1 MMNLTIKILD
11 DVCEAQPL
19 SKSASDVKIEQDRCY
34 ISVIFNYKFPSIND
48 FDDESVAG
56 KEFAIE
62 MTVGVP
68 HYGISVLWLKGA
80 TSLLITRYNTEVES
94 MKVMNDNAVDID
106 EYTLCREFLSYLDKC
121 GATIDIK
128 E

>member
-1 MMNLTIKILD
+1 MQLMAKVLD
-11 DVCEAQPL
+11 DVFEAQPL

-34 ISVIFNYKFPSIND
+34 ISVIFNYRFPIMND

-62 MTVGVP
+62 MTVGIP
-68 HYGISVLWLKGA
+68 HYGISVLWLKGS

-94 MKVMNDNAVDID
+94 MKLMNDNADVD

>member
-1 MMNLTIKILD
+1 MNLIIKVLD
-11 DVCEAQPL
+11 DVFEAQSM
-19 SKSASDVKIEQDRCY
+19 SKTASDIKIEQDRCY
-34 ISVIFNYKFPSIND
+34 VRVIFNYRFPIMND

-68 HYGISVLWLKGA
+68 HYGISLLWLQGA
-80 TSLLITRYNTEVES
+80 TSFLITRYNTEVES
-94 MKVMNDNAVDID
+94 MKVLHNDETDID
-106 EYTLCREFLSYLDKC
+106 EYTLCREFLAYLDKC

>member
-1 MMNLTIKILD
+1 MQLAVKILD
-11 DVCEAQPL
+11 EVFEAQPL
-19 SKSASDVKIEQDRCY
+19 SKTPSDIKLEQDRCY
-34 ISVIFNYKFPSIND
+34 ITVIFNYKFPIIND

-62 MTVGVP
+62 MTVGIP

-94 MKVMNDNAVDID
+94 MKSVDASVNLD
-106 EYTLCREFLSYLDKC
+106 EYTLCREFLAYLDKC

>member
-1 MMNLTIKILD
+1 MMHLMVKILD
-11 DVCEAQPL
+11 DVFEAQPL
-19 SKSASDVKIEQDRCY
+19 SKTASDIKIEQDRCY
-34 ISVIFNYKFPSIND
+34 VTVIFNYRFPIMND

-62 MTVGVP
+62 MTVGIP
-68 HYGISVLWLKGA
+68 HYGISLLWLQGA
-80 TSLLITRYNTEVES
+80 TSLLITRYNTEIES
-94 MKVMNDNAVDID
+94 MKLMNDNTDVD

>member
-1 MMNLTIKILD
+1 MKLTIKCLD
-11 DVCEAQPL
+11 EVFEAQPL
-19 SKSASDVKIEQDRCY
+19 SKTASNVKIDQDRCY
-34 ISVIFNYKFPSIND
+34 ISVIFNYRFPMMND

-68 HYGISVLWLKGA
+68 HYGISLLWLQGA
-80 TSLLITRYNTEVES
+80 TSLLITRYNAEVES
-94 MKVMNDNAVDID
+94 MKLMNDNTVDID

>member
-1 MMNLTIKILD
+1 MNLTIKILEE
-11 DVCEAQPL
+11 VFEAQSL
-19 SKSASDVKIEQDRCY
+19 SKTPSDIKLEQDRCY
-34 ISVIFNYKFPSIND
+34 ITVLFNYRFPVMND

-62 MTVGVP
+62 MTVGIP
-68 HYGISVLWLKGA
+68 HYGISVLWLKGV

-94 MKVMNDNAVDID
+94 MKSVDACVNID

>member
-1 MMNLTIKILD
+1 MQLMVKILD
-11 DVCEAQPL
+11 DVFEAQPL

-34 ISVIFNYKFPSIND
+34 ISVIFNYRFPMMND
-48 FDDESVAG
+48 FDDVSVAG

-62 MTVGVP
+62 MTVGIP
-68 HYGISVLWLKGA
+68 HYGISLLWLQGA
-80 TSLLITRYNTEVES
+80 TSLLITRYNTEIES
-94 MKVMNDNAVDID
+94 MKVLNNDEVSID

>member
-1 MMNLTIKILD
+1 M
-11 DVCEAQPL
+11 
-19 SKSASDVKIEQDRCY
+19 
-34 ISVIFNYKFPSIND
+34 ND

-62 MTVGVP
+62 MTVGIP
-68 HYGISVLWLKGA
+68 HYGISLLWLQGA
-80 TSLLITRYNTEVES
+80 TSLLITRYNTEIES
-94 MKVMNDNAVDID
+94 MKVLNNDEVSID

>member
-1 MMNLTIKILD
+1 MQLTVKILD
-11 DVCEAQPL
+11 EVFEAQPL
-19 SKSASDVKIEQDRCY
+19 SKTPSDIKLEQDRCY
-34 ISVIFNYKFPSIND
+34 ISVLFNYKFPIIND
-48 FDDESVAG
+48 FDDESVAC

-62 MTVGVP
+62 MTVGIP

-94 MKVMNDNAVDID
+94 MKLMNDNTDVD
-106 EYTLCREFLSYLDKC
+106 EYSLCREFLSYLDKC

>member
-1 MMNLTIKILD
+1 MQLMVKVLD
-11 DVCEAQPL
+11 DVFEAQPL
-19 SKSASDVKIEQDRCY
+19 SKTASNVKIEQDRCY
-34 ISVIFNYKFPSIND
+34 ISVIFNYRFPVMNE

-62 MTVGVP
+62 MTVGIP
-68 HYGISVLWLKGA
+68 HYGISLLWLQSA
-80 TSLLITRYNTEVES
+80 TSLLITRYNTEIES
-94 MKVMNDNAVDID
+94 MKSVDANVNID

>member
-1 MMNLTIKILD
+1 MTIKVLD
-11 DVCEAQPL
+11 DVFEAQSL
-19 SKSASDVKIEQDRCY
+19 SKIASDVKIEQDRCY
-34 ISVIFNYKFPSIND
+34 ISVIFNYRFRFSVMND

-62 MTVGVP
+62 MTVGIP
-68 HYGISVLWLKGA
+68 HYGISLLWLHSHVSA
-80 TSLLITRYNTEVES
+80 LITRYNTEVES
-94 MKVMNDNAVDID
+94 MKVLNNDETNID
-106 EYTLCREFLSYLDKC
+106 EYTLCREFLAYLDKC

>member
-1 MMNLTIKILD
+1 MQLMVKILD
-11 DVCEAQPL
+11 DVFEAQPL
-19 SKSASDVKIEQDRCY
+19 SKTASDIKIEQDRCY
-34 ISVIFNYKFPSIND
+34 VSVIFNYRFPMMND

-62 MTVGVP
+62 MTVGIP

-94 MKVMNDNAVDID
+94 MKLMNDNADVD
-106 EYTLCREFLSYLDKC
+106 EYTLCREFLAYLDKC

>member
-1 MMNLTIKILD
+1 MQLTVKILD
-11 DVCEAQPL
+11 EVFEAQPL
-19 SKSASDVKIEQDRCY
+19 SKTPSDIKLEQDRCY
-34 ISVIFNYKFPSIND
+34 VSVLFNYRFPMMND

-68 HYGISVLWLKGA
+68 HYGISVLWLKGV

-94 MKVMNDNAVDID
+94 MKSVDANVNLD
-106 EYTLCREFLSYLDKC
+106 EYALCREFLSYLDKC

>member
-1 MMNLTIKILD
+1 M
-11 DVCEAQPL
+11 
-19 SKSASDVKIEQDRCY
+19 
-34 ISVIFNYKFPSIND
+34 ND

-62 MTVGVP
+62 MAVGIP
-68 HYGISVLWLKGA
+68 HYGISLLWLQGA
-80 TSLLITRYNTEVES
+80 TSLLITRYNTEIES
-94 MKVMNDNAVDID
+94 MKVLNNDEVSID

>member
-1 MMNLTIKILD
+1 MQLMVKILD
-11 DVCEAQPL
+11 DVFEAQPL
-19 SKSASDVKIEQDRCY
+19 SKTASDIKIEQDRCY
-34 ISVIFNYKFPSIND
+34 ISVIFNYRFPIMND
-48 FDDESVAG
+48 FDDDESVAG

-62 MTVGVP
+62 MTVGIP
-68 HYGISVLWLKGA
+68 HYGISLLWLQGA

-94 MKVMNDNAVDID
+94 MKVLNNDETNID

>member
-1 MMNLTIKILD
+1 MQLTVKILD
-11 DVCEAQPL
+11 EVFEAEPL
-19 SKSASDVKIEQDRCY
+19 SKTPSDIKLEQDRCY
-34 ISVIFNYKFPSIND
+34 ISVLFNYKFPIIND
-48 FDDESVAG
+48 FDYESVAC

-62 MTVGVP
+62 MTVGIP

-94 MKVMNDNAVDID
+94 MKLMNDNTDVD
-106 EYTLCREFLSYLDKC
+106 EYSLCREFLSYLDKC

>member
-1 MMNLTIKILD
+1 MNLTIKILD
-11 DVCEAQPL
+11 EVFEAQPL
-19 SKSASDVKIEQDRCY
+19 SKTPSDIKLEQDRCY
-34 ISVIFNYKFPSIND
+34 ITVIFNYRFPMMND

-62 MTVGVP
+62 MTVGIP

-94 MKVMNDNAVDID
+94 MKSVDANANID

>member
-1 MMNLTIKILD
+1 MMQLMVKILD
-11 DVCEAQPL
+11 DVFEAQPL
-19 SKSASDVKIEQDRCY
+19 SKTASDIKIEQDRCY
-34 ISVIFNYKFPSIND
+34 ISVIFNYRFPVMND

-62 MTVGVP
+62 LTVGIP
-68 HYGISVLWLKGA
+68 HYGISLLWLHSHVS
-80 TSLLITRYNTEVES
+80 TLITRYNTEVES
-94 MKVMNDNAVDID
+94 MKLMNDSTDVD
-106 EYTLCREFLSYLDKC
+106 EYALCREFLSYLDKC